1 MGIQTSLDAVQQAE
15 RLIDAL
21 RLADDLAFEASRD
34 GGQRTIRVLQG
45 ALKGEDQVA
54 AIAATTIRLVTG
66 SRTSSMFARE
76 LFVFHDRGRSI
87 HASAGSST
95 NRSVKSC
102 DTVPIGRNAVPFVG
116 NGCVPYAMS

>member
-54 AIAATTIRLVTG
+54 AIAATHALAQIFDDEAEAVLVRLL
-66 SRTSSMFARE
+66 SSKRT
-76 LFVFHDRGRSI
+76 
-87 HASAGSST
+87 
-95 NRSVKSC
+95 
-102 DTVPIGRNAVPFVG
+102 
-116 NGCVPYAMS
+116 